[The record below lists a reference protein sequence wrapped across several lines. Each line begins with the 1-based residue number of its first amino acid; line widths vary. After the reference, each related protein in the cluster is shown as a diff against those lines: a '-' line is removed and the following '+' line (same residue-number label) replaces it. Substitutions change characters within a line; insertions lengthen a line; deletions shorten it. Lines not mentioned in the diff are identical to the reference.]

1 MATAHWFGNPPD
13 SLEPVLSQDEHSG
26 LLVDPTQEVPPEP
39 KTPEM
44 RRQFYY
50 FPPDS
55 SDMENGV
62 AAGEMIESPD
72 LTPWSILLMVPRR
85 VAITRCLALGLG
97 LSLTHKS
104 VTHALPGFLPMLPRQ
119 SVQRREEARVQA
131 HDEDHVS
138 GDFGGDFGRASTRAS
153 ARVRAPCA
161 THSLL
166 TPMVNCIAVL
176 RYATMMRVGVC
187 VSQVILFIVAISLHG
202 IDNPKNNWMIGPNS
216 STLIRMGAK
225 NPYMM
230 RYKAHI
236 ERFFSPIF
244 LHSGIIHI
252 LVNLTIQLRMGLY
265 LERRWG
271 SIKFTCTYVGSGMVG
286 IMMGCVLQPGT
297 ISVAASACV
306 MGLIGA
312 YLAQL
317 TITWHKFDPFQLK
330 VALFQCIF
338 VLVVTT
344 LEGTLLRHSLS
355 KPSTLTRSLPHS
367 LSPSWLPQES
377 ARTLSTGA
385 ATWAV
390 LWLVSG
396 SATFS
401 LAKSTRCGSTLSYG
415 ACCPCCRPLRCC
427 VSMPLALYYS
437 TRSSQYPSRPCHSQR
452 DMDGARRLPV
462 VLAGLVD
469 CFELRVCR

>member
-1 MATAHWFGNPPD
+1 
-13 SLEPVLSQDEHSG
+13 
-26 LLVDPTQEVPPEP
+26 
-39 KTPEM
+39 M
-44 RRQFYY
+44 RH
-50 FPPDS
+50 
-55 SDMENGV
+55 
-62 AAGEMIESPD
+62 
-72 LTPWSILLMVPRR
+72 
-85 VAITRCLALGLG
+85 
-97 LSLTHKS
+97 SLTADTDGELHC
-104 VTHALPGFLPMLPRQ
+104 
-119 SVQRREEARVQA
+119 
-131 HDEDHVS
+131 
-138 GDFGGDFGRASTRAS
+138 RAT
-153 ARVRAPCA
+153 
-161 THSLL
+161 
-166 TPMVNCIAVL
+166 L
-176 RYATMMRVGVC
+176 RYYDACRCVC

-344 LEGTLLRHSLS
+344 LEGTLMRHSLS
-355 KPSTLTRSLPHS
+355 KLSTLTHS
-367 LSPSWLPQES
+367 LTRRVTRCCHRNRPELYRLERPHGRCCGWCRVRLLSLWQRVRAAEAHYRT
-377 ARTLSTGA
+377 ARVARVVGHRVVVFLCRWHCTILHDHHSTRA
-385 ATWAV
+385 DHVIASATWMERGGFRLCSLV
-390 LWLVSG
+390 WLIVS
-396 SATFS
+396 S
-401 LAKSTRCGSTLSYG
+401 
-415 ACCPCCRPLRCC
+415 
-427 VSMPLALYYS
+427 
-437 TRSSQYPSRPCHSQR
+437 
-452 DMDGARRLPV
+452 
-462 VLAGLVD
+462 
-469 CFELRVCR
+469 